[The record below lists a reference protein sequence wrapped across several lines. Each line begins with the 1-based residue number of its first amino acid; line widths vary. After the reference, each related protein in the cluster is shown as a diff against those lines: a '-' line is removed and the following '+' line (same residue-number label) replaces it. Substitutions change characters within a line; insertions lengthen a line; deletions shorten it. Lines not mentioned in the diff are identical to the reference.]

1 MLGLAPDRRFAKVAL
16 CPPSTTDHRQT
27 LLTPE
32 YLVTIFI
39 LGQCLGNEA
48 WRVSWSILRRA
59 KRQVYNGL
67 SYIPLLCSRSC

>member
-1 MLGLAPDRRFAKVAL
+1 MLGLAPNRRFAKVAL

-48 WRVSWSILRRA
+48 WSFM
-59 KRQVYNGL
+59 VYSKESKKAGL
-67 SYIPLLCSRSC
+67 